1 MEAVWGG
8 RAEALKDMRIG
19 VYELQ
24 RIDGMM
30 LTWDVNRGRH
40 LSYQRGKRNTNPG
53 TSLIQI
59 EGVENTEAAK
69 YVGQPICKMGRY

>member
-1 MEAVWGG
+1 MET
-8 RAEALKDMRIG
+8 DG
-19 VYELQ
+19 VVLIPY
-24 RIDGMM
+24 DH
-30 LTWDVNRGRH
+30 RGRH

-69 YVGQPICKMGRY
+69 YVGWPACKVGKY

>member
-1 MEAVWGG
+1 
-8 RAEALKDMRIG
+8 
-19 VYELQ
+19 
-24 RIDGMM
+24 M
-30 LTWDVNRGRH
+30 LTWDGHRGRH

-69 YVGQPICKMGRY
+69 YVGGVRLQDGEVLTVILASI